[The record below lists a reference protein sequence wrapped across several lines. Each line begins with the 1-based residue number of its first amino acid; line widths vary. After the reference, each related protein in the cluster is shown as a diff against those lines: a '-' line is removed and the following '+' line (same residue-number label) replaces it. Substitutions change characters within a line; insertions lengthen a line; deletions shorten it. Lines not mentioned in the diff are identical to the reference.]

1 MSPAT
6 RVPRSTFPINGTLL
20 AQSRNALPN
29 LFRRVIKSPDH
40 PTAHVHRRAQILG
53 ALTCGIQPCDGLIEV
68 DPDPAHQPSSPH
80 QLNQR
85 IP

>member
-6 RVPRSTFPINGTLL
+6 RVPRSTFPINGTLP
-20 AQSRNALPN
+20 AHSRNAPPN
-29 LFRRVIKSPDH
+29 LLGSIIKPLDH
-40 PTAHVHRRAQILG
+40 PAAHFRCRTQILATLAG
-53 ALTCGIQPCDGLIEV
+53 GVEPGNGLIEV
-68 DPDPAHQPSSPH
+68 DPDTAHQPGSPH